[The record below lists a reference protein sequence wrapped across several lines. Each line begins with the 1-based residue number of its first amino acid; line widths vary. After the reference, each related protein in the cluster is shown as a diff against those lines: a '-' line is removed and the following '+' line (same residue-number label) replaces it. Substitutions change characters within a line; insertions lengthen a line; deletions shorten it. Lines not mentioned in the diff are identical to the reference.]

1 MNENNPLNNLKQPMY
16 NIDDN
21 INGNNKTI
29 NFRQYSFNSFLLLDV
44 WKPPVIAIIS
54 TDILIASSQHL
65 ISVATTIAIIG
76 IIISAQKPNP
86 FKPKLRYKNPIK
98 TPETTPVNVGINIMQ
113 GIPNAHKPNKNVKN
127 GTTEIIKT
135 DSIKKS
141 KTALFEFSVR

>member
-1 MNENNPLNNLKQPMY
+1 MNENNPPNKLKQPMY
-16 NIDDN
+16 NIEDN
-21 INGNNKTI
+21 INGNSKTI
-29 NFRQYSFNSFLLLDV
+29 NFIQYSFNSFLLLDV

-65 ISVATTIAIIG
+65 ISVATVIAIIG

-98 TPETTPVNVGINIMQ
+98 IPEIAPIKAGADIIH
-113 GIPNAHKPNKNVKN
+113 GIPNTHKPNKKVKN
-127 GTTEIIKT
+127 GIAAIIKT

-141 KTALFEFSVR
+141 KKSLFEFSWL